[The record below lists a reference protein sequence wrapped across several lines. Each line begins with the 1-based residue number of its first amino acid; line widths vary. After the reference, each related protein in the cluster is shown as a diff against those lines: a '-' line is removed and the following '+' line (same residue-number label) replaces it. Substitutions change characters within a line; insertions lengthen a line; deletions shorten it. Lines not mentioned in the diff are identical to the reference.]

1 MDLLS
6 SMTTMQRSKNIM
18 TLGFFSTL
26 LFSPMALANYGHYE
40 QNGKGFMVDLNSI
53 QYLNRQK
60 DKFSV
65 TANLIGVVESND
77 IPKNMLNQVESKA
90 NLLIDCKAKTLAFQ
104 SVQVI
109 YKPNNR
115 VLMENDQPNFSMSP
129 SKKNKMEMYM
139 IEDLCKYAQKH

>member
-6 SMTTMQRSKNIM
+6 SMTTMHISNKIM
-18 TLGFFSTL
+18 TLSFVGSL
-26 LFSPMALANYGHYE
+26 LASPMAIANYGHYE

-65 TANLIGVVESND
+65 TANLIGAIESND

-104 SVQVI
+104 TVQVI

-129 SKKNKMEMYM
+129 SKKNKMETYM